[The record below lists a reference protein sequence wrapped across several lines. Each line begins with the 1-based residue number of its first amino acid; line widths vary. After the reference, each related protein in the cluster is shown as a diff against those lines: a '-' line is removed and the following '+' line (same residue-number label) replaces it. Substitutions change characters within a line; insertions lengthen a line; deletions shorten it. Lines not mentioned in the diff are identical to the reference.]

1 MIVDLYLVY
10 SFIKRLSTPFNK
22 WDAYDLGIIDENGEQ
37 LKKRKELR
45 TVKERD
51 AFGLFDLMIL
61 KLKKLM
67 SKVPGGSSR
76 IASYAA
82 ALYLIK
88 EHDEIKKNGEFM
100 SEEML
105 EQKLNEYIENY
116 EVLKEDVSV
125 QNVAGIG
132 VGPDGEPGVTPKQS
146 KRYKKKNQDD
156 APKKVLGFK
165 ESLKGQ

>member
-10 SFIKRLSTPFNK
+10 SFIKRLSTPFEK
-22 WDAYDLGIIDENGEQ
+22 WDAYKLGIIDEDGNI
-37 LKKRKELR
+37 LKKRKDLR

-88 EHDEIKKNGEFM
+88 EHEEIQKHGEELT
-100 SEEML
+100 EEML
-105 EQKLNEYIENY
+105 E
-116 EVLKEDVSV
+116 
-125 QNVAGIG
+125 
-132 VGPDGEPGVTPKQS
+132 
-146 KRYKKKNQDD
+146 
-156 APKKVLGFK
+156 
-165 ESLKGQ
+165 

>member
-116 EVLKEDVSV
+116 EVLKEDVGV

-156 APKKVLGFK
+156 APKVVGFK
-165 ESLKGQ
+165 ERFKGL